1 MKVNNMNVMIK
12 EINERLEQLVN
23 QCNDGIVKEAMLY
36 SLLAPGK
43 RLRPLLLLY
52 ILKAYDIDYHQYL
65 DFACAIE
72 MIHTYSL
79 IHDDLPG
86 MDNDDLR
93 RGRPT
98 CHKKFDEATAIL
110 AGDALLNLA
119 VNTVLHV
126 ECNSDLKIKVCDAL
140 FEASGVNGM
149 IYGQQLDLYYEN
161 KNANLDQLKEIHKN
175 KTGKLITIPMQIAS
189 LIANVKDL
197 QIWTQIGFDL
207 GLAFQIQDDVLDVI
221 GNQEL
226 LGKKVGS
233 DEASHKSTYVTLLG
247 IEKSQE
253 MVNDLFD
260 NCYNNVRNL
269 NINSDIV
276 CNLFDSILKRVS

>member
-1 MKVNNMNVMIK
+1 MDELKNKV
-12 EINERLEQLVN
+12 NERLKQLLLPLK
-23 QCNDGIVKEAMLY
+23 DGLVKEAMTY

-43 RLRPLLLLY
+43 RLRPVIFLNVLRSY
-52 ILKAYDIDYHQYL
+52 RVDYHDYI
-65 DFACAIE
+65 DIACAIE

-98 CHKKFDEATAIL
+98 CHKQFDEATAIL

-119 VNTVLHV
+119 VNTVLNVHMD
-126 ECNSDLKIKVCDAL
+126 SDLKVKVLNRL

-149 IYGQQLDLYYEN
+149 IYGQQLDIYYEN
-161 KNANLDQLKEIHKN
+161 KEATLEQLKEIHKH
-175 KTGKLITIPMQIAS
+175 KTGELIAVSMQLAS
-189 LIANVKDL
+189 LIANPDDYS
-197 QIWTQIGFDL
+197 IWSQIGYDL
-207 GLAFQIQDDVLDVI
+207 GLAFQIQDDVLDIV
-221 GNQEL
+221 GDEKT

-233 DEASHKSTYVTLLG
+233 DLSNHKSTYVSLLG

-253 MVNDLFD
+253 MIKELFQKCYENIYALRINHGLILDLLS
-260 NCYNNVRNL
+260 V
-269 NINSDIV
+269 
-276 CNLFDSILKRVS
+276 ILKRVS